1 MTNRQL
7 WAMKRNW
14 LIRRLMGAESIFS
27 DENVAM
33 LSNCLSSE
41 DRKRIS
47 NVRNDLSF
55 LQRTLSKSKYKE

>member
-1 MTNRQL
+1 
-7 WAMKRNW
+7 MKRNW